1 MDATSLRKISDWIID
16 GARSAATPSQM
27 MAECSE
33 RLVQAGLPLWRV
45 GVFVRTLH
53 PEIIGWSFIW
63 KPGEEVQV
71 GSVDFNFRATPEF
84 RFSPLT
90 VVFRDGVEVR
100 ADPRGPD
107 SERFPI
113 LVDLRAEGVTDY
125 LALPMM
131 FMDRGAS
138 FLPASKNQH
147 NRRLTHRSKHHLYS
161 ITTSASLRI
170 GSSNARS

>member
-63 KPGEEVQV
+63 KPGEEVHV
-71 GSVDFNFRATPEF
+71 GTVDFNFRATPEF
-84 RFSPLT
+84 TFSPL
-90 VVFRDGVEVR
+90 VPPPVADQGRRWSIVRGSRDHISG
-100 ADPRGPD
+100 
-107 SERFPI
+107 
-113 LVDLRAEGVTDY
+113 
-125 LALPMM
+125 
-131 FMDRGAS
+131 DRQTCG
-138 FLPASKNQH
+138 
-147 NRRLTHRSKHHLYS
+147 T
-161 ITTSASLRI
+161 
-170 GSSNARS
+170 